1 MKKNGC
7 RQNCLDKSLNV
18 KKIYILLHIFWFLWK
33 HFNLQICV
41 SKTFT
46 FSSWKKKIWNWL
58 KNFEEFVHCYI
69 YNNTANNIQN
79 FKKNKAFSEL
89 CWASRNCKYHS
100 VRKPPFLHFSIHVS
114 NSEVITFLNFIIFV
128 SLASGQPWFIYRFF
142 HLAIWIGKITGSE
155 HAQIALGKTSLSVFF
170 IQVSFISFFS
180 LAGRG
185 IFRTISNM

>member
-1 MKKNGC
+1 MFGQKPECKENLYTFEYLLIFMEAFHSTDMCFKN
-7 RQNCLDKSLNV
+7 
-18 KKIYILLHIFWFLWK
+18 IHIQFME
-33 HFNLQICV
+33 
-41 SKTFT
+41 
-46 FSSWKKKIWNWL
+46 KKIWNWL
-58 KNFEEFVHCYI
+58 KNFEELVHCYI
-69 YNNTANNIQN
+69 YNNTSNNIQN

-100 VRKPPFLHFSIHVS
+100 VRKLPFLHFSIRVS

-155 HAQIALGKTSLSVFF
+155 HAQIALGKTSLSVAF